1 MPLKGTRDIDKYDK
15 SPVFRVKSNRSDEN
29 GIALTV
35 QMRYTEYVG
44 SGVRK
49 RLFSDLTAATIA
61 IVSIVCKFSIVS
73 IVFLGD

>member
-1 MPLKGTRDIDKYDK
+1 MPLKGTRDTDKYDK
-15 SPVFRVKSNRSDEN
+15 GPVFWIKSNRSYEN
-29 GIALTV
+29 GIALTAHL
-35 QMRYTEYVG
+35 RYTECVG